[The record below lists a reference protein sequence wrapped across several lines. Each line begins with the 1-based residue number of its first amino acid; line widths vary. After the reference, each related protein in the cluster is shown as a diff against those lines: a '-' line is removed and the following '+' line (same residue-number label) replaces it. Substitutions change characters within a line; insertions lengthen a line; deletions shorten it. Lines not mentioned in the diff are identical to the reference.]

1 MLEIRN
7 ETLLQALAGGA
18 LLWVAARGSWILR
31 VGAAA
36 SGASLLY
43 AAYESATE
51 PREPRLL
58 TEPAAV
64 ETGEEARVD
73 QSSWESFPASDPPG
87 Y

>member
-7 ETLLQALAGGA
+7 EALLRGLAGGA

-31 VGAAA
+31 LGAAA

-43 AAYESATE
+43 SAYESAKE
-51 PREPRLL
+51 RPNPKLL
-58 TEPAAV
+58 NEPARV
-64 ETGEEARVD
+64 ETGEDARVD

>member
-7 ETLLQALAGGA
+7 EALLQGLAGGA

-43 AAYESATE
+43 AAYENAKR
-51 PREPRLL
+51 PPDPKLL
-58 TEPAAV
+58 TEPATV
-64 ETGEEARVD
+64 EKGDEARVD